1 VSRPPVRLRFLVI
14 PVLAVLAIGG
24 YLAGNRHPASK
35 KVAASEQMRIAS
47 VSRILFEYPSSWQ
60 PVRAQHPIPS
70 LQIAQQLLLAPAG
83 HLREAGLIGGTLP
96 AGEAS
101 PLPARFLADLQVQP
115 HAEIVGF
122 PAGQAYRYSLAVNVP
137 NYQGT
142 LELFA
147 IPSQGTEPSA
157 LACYATEGYTYY
169 LKQCEQIVA
178 GLSLAGGSQYTLT
191 PDAAYAHSLAAV
203 IDGLNGERL
212 ALRRAVAHARTS
224 STVGTLA
231 ATLSARFASAA
242 RALETIEAPLAAV
255 AAQSALVTSLLHTRD
270 AYVRLSALADKGGS
284 SGSSY
289 TSALPWVDA
298 AEAAVDS
305 ALSSFELLGYK
316 AP

>member
-1 VSRPPVRLRFLVI
+1 MHRSPVHLRFLAI
-14 PVLAVLAIGG
+14 PVVAVLAIGG
-24 YLAGNRHPASK
+24 YLAGNRHSASK
-35 KVAASEQMRIAS
+35 KLAAGQQMRIAS
-47 VSRILFEYPSSWQ
+47 VSRVLFEYPSSWQ
-60 PVRAQHPIPS
+60 PVAAQHPIPS
-70 LQIAQQLLLAPAG
+70 LQIAQQLLLAPGG
-83 HLREAGLIGGTLP
+83 HLLEAGLIGGTLP

-101 PLPARFLADLQVQP
+101 PLPAHFLAGLQVQP
-115 HAEIVGF
+115 HAEVVGF

-157 LACYATEGYTYY
+157 LGCYATEGYTYY

-203 IDGLNGERL
+203 IDGLNKERL
-212 ALRRAVAHARTS
+212 ALRREMAHASIS
-224 STVGTLA
+224 SNVGTLA
-231 ATLSARFASAA
+231 ATLSARFASSA
-242 RALETIEAPLAAV
+242 RALETIEAPLAVV
-255 AAQSALVTSLLHTRD
+255 AAQSALVTSLLHAHD
-270 AYVRLSALADKGGS
+270 AYLRLSTLAGNRGS

-289 TSALPWVDA
+289 TSALPGVDA

-305 ALSSFELLGYK
+305 ALSSFGLLGYN